1 MAKGHG
7 SSQYHKNSQNAKYAK
22 QVKLKLS
29 NKEQRRGSASVKLLH
44 LKVFIIFMNYKV

>member
-29 NKEQRRGSASVKLLH
+29 NKEERFCFCKVIAFKSFYH
-44 LKVFIIFMNYKV
+44 LYEL